1 MGGNN
6 SKGTELEVF
15 KEKKARLNL
24 ALVGSL
30 FSESPQTTKTLLK
43 QITRQKRL
51 SGTYYASLN
60 KRLNNLLELGII
72 GKAKP
77 KANEPTP
84 QAFELRP
91 KGYLAFFL
99 HSYSMQQIL
108 DLATDAQAAQILLA
122 LLNVVL
128 DENGKNDF

>member
-1 MGGNN
+1 MGGNS

-15 KEKKARLNL
+15 KDRKARLNL
-24 ALVGSL
+24 ALIRSL

-60 KRLNNLLELGII
+60 KRLNNLMELGYV

-77 KANEPTP
+77 KANEPNA
-84 QAFELRP
+84 QAYELLP

-99 HSYSMQQIL
+99 HSYSMQEIL
-108 DLATDAQAAQILLA
+108 DRATDAQTAHILLV

-128 DENGKNDF
+128 DENDKNDS

>member
-1 MGGNN
+1 MGGSN

-15 KEKKARLNL
+15 KDKKARLNL
-24 ALVGSL
+24 ALLSSL

-60 KRLNNLLELGII
+60 KRLNNLMELGYV

-84 QAFELRP
+84 QAYELRS
-91 KGYLAFFL
+91 KGFLAFFL
-99 HSYSMQQIL
+99 HSYSIQQIL
-108 DLATDAQAAQILLA
+108 DLATDAQASQILLA

-128 DENGKNDF
+128 EENDKNDF